1 MGSKPRDRYYSNP
14 GSRIAELHA
23 IRIDDLGHKT
33 LVKTGE
39 ITDIY
44 VKIQSHVDDVDITA
58 LWQRAQMEGY
68 QVLDRREVTQG
79 DLTIVPNS
87 LMEAAQILQDQENKF
102 NQLPIDIRR
111 EFNFDFNQYIAES
124 GRNIE
129 SWSKKM
135 GLFKEPET
143 TKTPEPQPQTKE
155 GGEQ

>member
-1 MGSKPRDRYYSNP
+1 MSSKPRDRFYSNP
-14 GSRIAELHA
+14 GSRMAELHA

-39 ITDIY
+39 LTDIY
-44 VKIQSHVDDVDITA
+44 VKIQSHVEDVDITA

-79 DLTIVPNS
+79 DLTIIPNS

-124 GRNIE
+124 GRNID

-135 GLFKEPET
+135 GLYKEQEPIPEP
-143 TKTPEPQPQTKE
+143 TPEK

>member
-1 MGSKPRDRYYSNP
+1 MGSKPRDRFYSNP
-14 GSRIAELHA
+14 GSRMAALHA

-39 ITDIY
+39 LTDIY
-44 VKIQSHVDDVDITA
+44 VKIQSHVEDVDITA

-79 DLTIVPNS
+79 DLTIVPQS

-102 NQLPIDIRR
+102 NQLPLDIRR

-124 GRNIE
+124 GRNID

-135 GLFKEPET
+135 GLYKEPEP
-143 TKTPEPQPQTKE
+143 TPETPTKE